1 MCDKTKN
8 QVLLPFLFPFY
19 YGAKS
24 RNYIHL
30 YMQFLRLL
38 AAISDKFIWDTYIQ
52 MKQFHGLAGADL
64 GGGAEGEG
72 EGSF

>member
-1 MCDKTKN
+1 
-8 QVLLPFLFPFY
+8 
-19 YGAKS
+19 
-24 RNYIHL
+24 
-30 YMQFLRLL
+30 MQFLRLL

-72 EGSF
+72 EGSFWMFLAKAWFFANSMTKVVRISFQRYWH